1 MNNMNSQRQ
10 IPVFNL
16 QSHHAKVQVPAEFE
30 MKDLCRKYNVFPL
43 KLVIING
50 SKRLL
55 LAMLNP
61 LDHRAIA
68 DCEFRSG
75 VSVLPVQADKVDIQW
90 LIQTHYFGRKLSPV
104 AQVDEEDVS
113 HDVFAQLELTT
124 DEQKKPEWVDQ
135 STRAYEATNE
145 DNLK

>member
-1 MNNMNSQRQ
+1 MKTTMNPGTQ

-30 MKDLCRKYNVFPL
+30 MKDLCRKYFVFPL
-43 KLVIING
+43 KLINSNG
-50 SKRLL
+50 TKRLL

-61 LDHRAIA
+61 QDHRAIA
-68 DCEFRSG
+68 DVEFRSG
-75 VSVLPVQADKVDIQW
+75 VSVMPVQADRVDINW

-104 AQVDEEDVS
+104 AQVDEGDIS

-135 STRAYEATNE
+135 SIRAYEKVQE
-145 DNLK
+145 D